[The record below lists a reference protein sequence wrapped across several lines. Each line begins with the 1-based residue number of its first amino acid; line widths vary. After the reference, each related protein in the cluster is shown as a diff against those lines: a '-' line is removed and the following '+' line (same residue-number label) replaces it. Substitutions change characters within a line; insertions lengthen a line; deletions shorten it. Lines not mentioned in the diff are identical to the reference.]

1 MQYRRFG
8 KTGLELSVLSMGG
21 MRFTEGPNE
30 RVLEIM
36 QAAWDAG
43 INHFETAR
51 GYGDS
56 EELMGWAFANG
67 FDRDKIILTTKIGPQ
82 KTYDDFMKALETCLT
97 KLRVDRIDNLD
108 VHGINNE
115 ETFRRAM
122 DEKENW
128 RGVRKAMDDGTVGHI
143 GFSTHGPREILLTA
157 VNTEAFESINLHYYY
172 FFQRHAEVV
181 ARAAELDMG
190 VFIISPNDKGGMLF
204 QPSGTLADLCRPLT
218 PMQFNARWLLAR
230 PEVTTLSLGMARP
243 EDVAELSAVV
253 DKAGPLDETEQAIL
267 ERLDARWRA
276 EPLGEDFCAQCYDC
290 LPCPEDVL
298 IPEALRL
305 RNMGVAFDMEDY
317 ARYRYKMFT
326 NGGHWFPGNKASA
339 CTECGQCIP
348 RCPEGLDIPKLLFDT
363 HDRYAGQPG
372 ARMWE

>member
-1 MQYRRFG
+1 MLYRRFG

-21 MRFTEGPNE
+21 MRFTDGPPE
-30 RVLEIM
+30 LVLEIM
-36 QAAWDAG
+36 QSAYDAG

-56 EELMGWAFANG
+56 EKLMGWAFANG
-67 FDRDKIILTTKIGPQ
+67 FDRSKIILTTKIGPRE
-82 KTYDDFMKALETCLT
+82 TYDDFMKTLDTCLT
-97 KLRVDRIDNLD
+97 TLGVDYLDNLD
-108 VHGINNE
+108 VHGINNL
-115 ETFRRAM
+115 ETFGRAM
-122 DEKENW
+122 DEKGNW
-128 RGVRKAMDDGTVGHI
+128 RGVRKAMDDGRVRHI
-143 GFSTHGPREILLTA
+143 GFSTHGPREVLMET

-204 QPSGTLADLCRPLT
+204 QPSAKLADLCRPLT
-218 PMQFNARWLLAR
+218 PMQFNARWLLSQ
-230 PEVTTLSLGMARP
+230 PQVTTLSLGMARP
-243 EDVAELSAVV
+243 GDVEELLTVV
-253 DKAGPLDETEQAIL
+253 DNDQPLDEIEREIL
-267 ERLDARWRA
+267 ARLDAQWRS
-276 EPLGEDFCAQCYDC
+276 EPLGDDYCAQCYDC
-290 LPCPEDVL
+290 LPCPEDIL

-326 NGGHWFPGNKASA
+326 NGGHWFPGNLASA

-348 RCPEGLDIPKLLFDT
+348 RCPEDLDIPRLLFDA

-372 ARMWE
+372 QRMWD